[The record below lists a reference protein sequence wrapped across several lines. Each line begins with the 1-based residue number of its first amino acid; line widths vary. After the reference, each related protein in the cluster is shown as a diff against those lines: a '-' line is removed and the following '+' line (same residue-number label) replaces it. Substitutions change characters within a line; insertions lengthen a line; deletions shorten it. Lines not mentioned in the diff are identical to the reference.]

1 MSERLAID
9 NLTVRFGNQQPA
21 AVNGVSL
28 SIGAG
33 EMLALVGE
41 SGSGKSL
48 TALAVPQLLP
58 DQCQWRADSIRV
70 NGEEMVGASEA
81 RLRQL
86 RGGQVGMIFQ
96 EPLSALNPL
105 HTVEKQ
111 VSETLFVHQGMSSQA
126 ARKRCLELLEL
137 VRLPEPES
145 FLGRYPHQLSGGQRQ
160 RVMIAMA
167 LANNPVLLVADEPTT
182 ALDVTVQR
190 SILTLIKQLQKDL
203 GLSVL
208 LISHDLGL
216 VHRYAERIAIMRQG
230 AIVEHGDALTV
241 MRQPA
246 HPYTRELMASEPTGQ
261 AEPVSVD
268 EPLLQVR
275 DMRVLFPTRK
285 RWGRPVE
292 WFRAVDGISL
302 ELGAGETL
310 GIVGESGSG
319 KSTLAMAILRLLDG
333 QGQVTLSGQRLDQ
346 LSGRRLRPWRAHM
359 QVVFQ
364 DPWGTLNPRMTV
376 GQIVSEGLEV
386 HRADLGEQEQQRRAA
401 AALEETGLP
410 ADMMHRYPHEL
421 SGGQRQR
428 VAIARALVLNPR
440 LLVLDEPTSAL
451 DRSVQHQVL
460 ALLES
465 LQKKHQLAYLF
476 ISHDLKVVRAISH
489 RLLVMRD
496 GRMVEYGET
505 EALFANPGDAY
516 TRELIDAAWA
526 GRDDGA
532 GLK

>member
-1 MSERLAID
+1 
-9 NLTVRFGNQQPA
+9 
-21 AVNGVSL
+21 
-28 SIGAG
+28 
-33 EMLALVGE
+33 
-41 SGSGKSL
+41 
-48 TALAVPQLLP
+48 
-58 DQCQWRADSIRV
+58 
-70 NGEEMVGASEA
+70 
-81 RLRQL
+81 
-86 RGGQVGMIFQ
+86 
-96 EPLSALNPL
+96 
-105 HTVEKQ
+105 
-111 VSETLFVHQGMSSQA
+111 
-126 ARKRCLELLEL
+126 
-137 VRLPEPES
+137 
-145 FLGRYPHQLSGGQRQ
+145 
-160 RVMIAMA
+160 
-167 LANNPVLLVADEPTT
+167 
-182 ALDVTVQR
+182 
-190 SILTLIKQLQKDL
+190 
-203 GLSVL
+203 
-208 LISHDLGL
+208 
-216 VHRYAERIAIMRQG
+216 
-230 AIVEHGDALTV
+230 
-241 MRQPA
+241 
-246 HPYTRELMASEPTGQ
+246 
-261 AEPVSVD
+261 
-268 EPLLQVR
+268 
-275 DMRVLFPTRK
+275 
-285 RWGRPVE
+285 
-292 WFRAVDGISL
+292 
-302 ELGAGETL
+302 
-310 GIVGESGSG
+310 
-319 KSTLAMAILRLLDG
+319 MAILRLLDG

>member
-1 MSERLAID
+1 MSERLAIEH
-9 NLTVRFGNQQPA
+9 LTVRFGNARQPA
-21 AVNGVSL
+21 VSDVSL
-28 SIGAG
+28 SINSG

-48 TALAVPQLLP
+48 TALSVPQLLP
-58 DQCQWRADSIRV
+58 EQCQWQAQSIRV
-70 NGEEMVGASEA
+70 NGKELVGASDREIRA
-81 RLRQL
+81 L

-111 VSETLFVHQGMSSQA
+111 VSETLFVHQGMSKTA

-137 VRLPEPES
+137 VRLPDPET
-145 FLGRYPHQLSGGQRQ
+145 FLARYPHQLSGGQRQ

-167 LANNPVLLVADEPTT
+167 LANDPVLLVADEPTT

-190 SILTLIKQLQKDL
+190 SILCLIKQLQQDL

-216 VHRYAERIAIMRQG
+216 VHRYAERIAIMKQG
-230 AIVEHGDALTV
+230 EIVEHGDALTV
-241 MRQPA
+241 MESPS
-246 HPYTRELMASEPTGQ
+246 HVYTRELMASEPGGQ
-261 AEPVSVD
+261 AEPVASAT
-268 EPLLQVR
+268 PLLDVK
-275 DMRVLFPTRK
+275 DMHMSFPTRK

-292 WFRAVDGISL
+292 WFHAVDGVSL
-302 ELGAGETL
+302 QLGAGETL

-333 QGQVTLSGQRLDQ
+333 QGQVTLSGERLDA
-346 LSGRRLRPWRAHM
+346 LSGKHLRPWRAHM

-386 HRADLGEQEQQRRAA
+386 HQPELGRAEQQRRAG

-460 ALLES
+460 TLLEN
-465 LQKKHQLAYLF
+465 LQRKYQLAYLF

-489 RLLVMRD
+489 RLLVMRQ
-496 GRMVEYGET
+496 GRMVEYGDT
-505 EALFANPGDAY
+505 EALFAKPSDAY
-516 TRELIDAAWA
+516 TQALIDAAWA
-526 GRDDGA
+526 GRDGQPT
-532 GLK
+532 